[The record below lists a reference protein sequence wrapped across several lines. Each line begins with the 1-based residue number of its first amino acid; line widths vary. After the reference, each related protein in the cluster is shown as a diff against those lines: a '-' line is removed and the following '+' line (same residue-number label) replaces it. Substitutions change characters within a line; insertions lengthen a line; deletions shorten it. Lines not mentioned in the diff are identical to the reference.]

1 MTRHVRT
8 ADGCR
13 ICYDE
18 AGSGDPLILI
28 HGFAQSAAVFGAQL
42 EALAGRNR
50 VIVPDLRGH
59 GRSDKPS
66 RGYRIARLAADVRE
80 LIFELGLT
88 RVSLLGWSM
97 GCAVV
102 WSYWD
107 LFGADRLHK
116 LVLVDQSAM
125 LVNRKGWT
133 LGFLDPDQLFR
144 QSDAIRADYPSWA
157 RGLTDLIA
165 AGLPDSRKEL
175 LVEESLRL
183 PTEAADALLFDHCAN
198 DWRDVIPTITVPT
211 LVIGAKQSP
220 VPADA
225 MRWIASSI
233 AGATLALFEMGHFMF
248 IEEAEDFNRVVGDF
262 LASAESHEERI

>member
-13 ICYDE
+13 LSYDE
-18 AGSGDPLILI
+18 AGSGDPLVLI
-28 HGFAQSAAVFGAQL
+28 HGFAQSAAVFDAQL
-42 EALAGRNR
+42 EGLAGRNR
-50 VIVPDLRGH
+50 VIALDLRGH

-66 RGYRIARLAADVRE
+66 HGYRIARLAMDVRE
-80 LIFELGLT
+80 LILELGLT

-125 LVNRKGWT
+125 LINRKGWT
-133 LGFLDPDQLFR
+133 LGFLSPDQLIP
-144 QSDAIRADYPSWA
+144 QSDAIRADYPSWT
-157 RGLTDLIA
+157 RGLIDLIA

-175 LVEESLRL
+175 LVEEGLRL
-183 PTEAADALLFDHCAN
+183 PTEAADALLFDHCTS
-198 DWRDVIPTITVPT
+198 DWRDVVATITVPT
-211 LVIGAKQSP
+211 LVVGAEQSP
-220 VPADA
+220 VSTDA
-225 MRWIASSI
+225 MRWIADSI
-233 AGATLALFEMGHFMF
+233 PGATLALFETGHLMF
-248 IEEAEDFNRVVGDF
+248 IEEAEGFNRVVGDF
-262 LASAESHEERI
+262 LAGPSAGETQ